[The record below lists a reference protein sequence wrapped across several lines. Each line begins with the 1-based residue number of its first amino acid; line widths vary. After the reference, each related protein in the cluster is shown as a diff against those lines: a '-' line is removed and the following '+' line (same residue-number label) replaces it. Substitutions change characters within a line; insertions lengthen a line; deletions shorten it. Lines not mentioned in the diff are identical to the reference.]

1 MKVLGKFYLSSGQ
14 VIEERTSYKK
24 ANEKVT
30 DEEFKKEVEKIVQ
43 DTELYLSEQI
53 FSRSPKVFPFGHLM
67 IKIIDISAFQ
77 FFIEDEEINE
87 TDFYN
92 DFTTVDGNEVIA
104 IEE

>member
-1 MKVLGKFYLSSGQ
+1 MKILGKFYLSSGQ
-14 VIEERTSYKK
+14 VIEERISYKK

-30 DEEFKKEVEKIVQ
+30 NEEFKKEIEKIVQ
-43 DTELYLSEQI
+43 DSELYLSEQI

-67 IKIIDISAFQ
+67 VKITDISAFQ

-92 DFTTVDGNEVIA
+92 DFTTIDENEVIA